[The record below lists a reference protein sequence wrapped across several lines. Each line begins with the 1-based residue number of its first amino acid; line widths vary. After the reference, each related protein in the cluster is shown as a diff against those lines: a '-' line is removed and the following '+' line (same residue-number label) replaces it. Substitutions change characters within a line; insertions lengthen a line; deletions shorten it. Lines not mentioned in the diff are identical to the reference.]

1 VDMIANSVDFDTA
14 KANEIV
20 TQLLTNAAG
29 LRYGVISI
37 SAKLHEGRIVEV
49 SLSRTEQTRDL
60 EIIKTK
66 KE

>member
-1 VDMIANSVDFDTA
+1 MIANSVDFDTA